1 MTEHAYILGFPGGS
15 VAQNPPASAGRCRK
29 LGFDIWVGTIL
40 LNGNPFQ
47 SAFLP
52 GESHGQRSLAG
63 YNPWGRKE
71 SDTTDQLSTHVYIC
85 INIYI
90 HINIYIFNFFIIDY
104 YEILNSLCYTVSP
117 CLLTILYIVVYVC

>member
-52 GESHGQRSLAG
+52 GESHGQRSLAV
-63 YNPWGRKE
+63 RVRHELATKE
-71 SDTTDQLSTHVYIC
+71 R
-85 INIYI
+85 
-90 HINIYIFNFFIIDY
+90 
-104 YEILNSLCYTVSP
+104 ESL
-117 CLLTILYIVVYVC
+117 L